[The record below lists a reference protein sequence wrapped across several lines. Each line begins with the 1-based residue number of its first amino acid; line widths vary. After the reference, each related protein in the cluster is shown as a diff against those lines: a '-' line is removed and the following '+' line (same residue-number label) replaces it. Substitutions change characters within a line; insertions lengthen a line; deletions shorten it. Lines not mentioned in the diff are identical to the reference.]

1 MLRVIFIFFLFDFH
15 QCYTCYTIHL
25 QKLQQKKKALSEQ
38 DTTGA
43 GTNPEF
49 VQLIF
54 GDEETKTLRY

>member
-1 MLRVIFIFFLFDFH
+1 MLYLLYYPFAK
-15 QCYTCYTIHL
+15 TATT
-25 QKLQQKKKALSEQ
+25 KKALSEQ